1 MAKRL
6 CPHCKK
12 LVPTTDW
19 EKQIFKKSLGI
30 EVNETYKAV
39 GCDKCHKG
47 YKGRIA
53 IQEVLYITEE
63 IRNAI
68 NEGKPR
74 EDLHRMIYKQG
85 TLTIFQDGMM
95 KVLDGITTIEEIFRI
110 VDEDDDIYSEVK
122 VKKLEEEQPIEQ
134 KITKIDR
141 IPLESQNEEVIKKP
155 EVINN
160 KTLEKEKN
168 NNNDFNLDDFINQD
182 NEKENK
188 DDDFTQD
195 LINLINNN

>member
-1 MAKRL
+1 MKMMISIV
-6 CPHCKK
+6 K
-12 LVPTTDW
+12 L
-19 EKQIFKKSLGI
+19 
-30 EVNETYKAV
+30 
-39 GCDKCHKG
+39 
-47 YKGRIA
+47 
-53 IQEVLYITEE
+53 
-63 IRNAI
+63 
-68 NEGKPR
+68 
-74 EDLHRMIYKQG
+74 
-85 TLTIFQDGMM
+85 
-95 KVLDGITTIEEIFRI
+95 
-110 VDEDDDIYSEVK
+110 
-122 VKKLEEEQPIEQ
+122 
-134 KITKIDR
+134 

>member
-1 MAKRL
+1 M
-6 CPHCKK
+6 
-12 LVPTTDW
+12 
-19 EKQIFKKSLGI
+19 
-30 EVNETYKAV
+30 
-39 GCDKCHKG
+39 
-47 YKGRIA
+47 
-53 IQEVLYITEE
+53 LYITEE

-141 IPLESQNEEVIKKP
+141 IPLEEQNEEVIKKP

-160 KTLEKEKN
+160 ETLEKEKN

>member
-1 MAKRL
+1 
-6 CPHCKK
+6 
-12 LVPTTDW
+12 
-19 EKQIFKKSLGI
+19 
-30 EVNETYKAV
+30 
-39 GCDKCHKG
+39 
-47 YKGRIA
+47 
-53 IQEVLYITEE
+53 
-63 IRNAI
+63 
-68 NEGKPR
+68 
-74 EDLHRMIYKQG
+74 MIYKQG

-141 IPLESQNEEVIKKP
+141 IPLEEQNEEVIKKP

-182 NEKENK
+182 NKKENK

>member
-141 IPLESQNEEVIKKP
+141 IPLEEQNEEVIKKP

-182 NEKENK
+182 NKKENK

>member
-1 MAKRL
+1 
-6 CPHCKK
+6 
-12 LVPTTDW
+12 
-19 EKQIFKKSLGI
+19 
-30 EVNETYKAV
+30 
-39 GCDKCHKG
+39 
-47 YKGRIA
+47 
-53 IQEVLYITEE
+53 
-63 IRNAI
+63 
-68 NEGKPR
+68 
-74 EDLHRMIYKQG
+74 MIYKQG

-141 IPLESQNEEVIKKP
+141 IPLESQNEEVIKKA

-160 KTLEKEKN
+160 KTLDKEKN

>member
-1 MAKRL
+1 
-6 CPHCKK
+6 
-12 LVPTTDW
+12 
-19 EKQIFKKSLGI
+19 
-30 EVNETYKAV
+30 
-39 GCDKCHKG
+39 
-47 YKGRIA
+47 
-53 IQEVLYITEE
+53 
-63 IRNAI
+63 
-68 NEGKPR
+68 
-74 EDLHRMIYKQG
+74 
-85 TLTIFQDGMM
+85 M

-141 IPLESQNEEVIKKP
+141 IPLEEQNEEVIKKP

-160 KTLEKEKN
+160 EILEKEKN

>member
-1 MAKRL
+1 
-6 CPHCKK
+6 
-12 LVPTTDW
+12 
-19 EKQIFKKSLGI
+19 
-30 EVNETYKAV
+30 
-39 GCDKCHKG
+39 
-47 YKGRIA
+47 
-53 IQEVLYITEE
+53 
-63 IRNAI
+63 
-68 NEGKPR
+68 
-74 EDLHRMIYKQG
+74 MIYKQG

-141 IPLESQNEEVIKKP
+141 IPLEEQNEEVIKKP

-160 KTLEKEKN
+160 ETLEKEIK

>member
-1 MAKRL
+1 
-6 CPHCKK
+6 
-12 LVPTTDW
+12 
-19 EKQIFKKSLGI
+19 
-30 EVNETYKAV
+30 
-39 GCDKCHKG
+39 
-47 YKGRIA
+47 
-53 IQEVLYITEE
+53 
-63 IRNAI
+63 
-68 NEGKPR
+68 
-74 EDLHRMIYKQG
+74 MIYKQG

-141 IPLESQNEEVIKKP
+141 IPLEEQNEEVIKKP

>member
-1 MAKRL
+1 M
-6 CPHCKK
+6 
-12 LVPTTDW
+12 
-19 EKQIFKKSLGI
+19 S
-30 EVNETYKAV
+30 
-39 GCDKCHKG
+39 
-47 YKGRIA
+47 
-53 IQEVLYITEE
+53 
-63 IRNAI
+63 
-68 NEGKPR
+68 
-74 EDLHRMIYKQG
+74 YKQG

-95 KVLDGITTIEEIFRI
+95 KVLDGITTIDEIFRI

-141 IPLESQNEEVIKKP
+141 IPLEEQNEEVIKKP

-160 KTLEKEKN
+160 EILEKEKN